1 MTIYKYTMTMYKST
15 LKSFTIELR
24 SSTDRRR
31 ELRISFAK
39 NRNLIVFQQ
48 SLMILVLDCFTGD
61 LVPMS

>member
-1 MTIYKYTMTMYKST
+1 MTMYKST

>member
-1 MTIYKYTMTMYKST
+1 MTMYKST

-24 SSTDRRR
+24 SYTDRRR

>member
-1 MTIYKYTMTMYKST
+1 MTIYKST

>member
-24 SSTDRRR
+24 SYTDRRR